1 MTKTTSPPTATTRR
15 PTTVRIISKSTT
27 TKRTTS
33 QTISSTSTRSTTR
46 QPPPSKATRRST
58 TVTPTTGTTR
68 TTRPTTLYPQSQNPS
83 LADQEANQKNSKAEE
98 NGINE
103 QSGHTWPQGN
113 GRNPEAKTS
122 KRPPKRVSHTVR
134 SNDEE
139 KVSFSE
145 ARANNKKYTEPGNE
159 GVLNGMN
166 KGNSRIRRRGKHKNG
181 RRNRPQTSRR
191 KQSARNKPTT
201 TFREETKKTLQISS
215 IDGKPIWG

>member
-1 MTKTTSPPTATTRR
+1 MTKTTSPPRATTRR

-27 TKRTTS
+27 TKRTAS

-159 GVLNGMN
+159 GVLNGMSR
-166 KGNSRIRRRGKHKNG
+166 SRIRRRGKHKNG

-201 TFREETKKTLQISS
+201 TFREETKENLQISS